1 MTSSVYNSARF
12 AKIVSLSAFI
22 QKLVWNVT
30 FWVPYSYNLTN
41 DYAYQ
46 QIAQSCYRLFRR
58 FYYENLR
65 Q

>member
-22 QKLVWNVT
+22 QKLIWNIT
-30 FWVPYSYNLTN
+30 LLMPNSYNLTN

-46 QIAQSCYRLFRR
+46 QIAQ
-58 FYYENLR
+58 
-65 Q
+65 

>member
-22 QKLVWNVT
+22 QKLVWNII
-30 FWVPYSYNLTN
+30 FLVPNSYNVTN

-46 QIAQSCYRLFRR
+46 QIAQ
-58 FYYENLR
+58 
-65 Q
+65 